1 MPCVW
6 WPWLCQ
12 VVFVEV
18 ASGLI
23 VLDLVSLET
32 VRAGGTPVPAGATFA
47 IREGADPR
55 SRRSELG
62 VLADWTRDGAPVT
75 LLAGRHGR
83 SAWVCVSRGHRRVL
97 LTDVSA
103 TGLTGVSQPGYGR
116 QG

>member
-12 VVFVEV
+12 VAFVEE
-18 ASGLI
+18 AWGRI
-23 VLDLVSLET
+23 ALDLVSLET
-32 VRAGGTPVPAGATFA
+32 VRAGGTRVPAGATFS
-47 IREGADPR
+47 IRKGADPR

-62 VLADWTRDGAPVT
+62 ALTDWTRAGAAVT

-83 SAWVCVSRGHRRVL
+83 SAWVCLSRGHRRIV
-97 LTDVSA
+97 LTDVTA
-103 TGLTGVSQPGYGR
+103 TGLTAVGQPGYGR